1 MGRLPLRTVTVPRQ
15 VRVTVRATPA
25 AARYEADA
33 EAEALFESLLDP
45 AQLAQW
51 QRTRRCWVATP
62 RGPVRLGVQHDLR
75 FRPDDDPGN
84 EWSLC
89 VVPTG
94 RTLPVADVWSNLLL
108 VLGGRPRAVLRG
120 GQRGD
125 SRPPPYA
132 TASPGRRTTATRSTT
147 STPAHR

>member
-1 MGRLPLRTVTVPRQ
+1 GTVFVIGDSAREPEAARMGRLPLRTVTVHRA
-15 VRVTVRATPA
+15 VRATVRQAPPHRTTPA
-25 AARYEADA
+25 RDEADA
-33 EAEALFESLLDP
+33 KAEALFESLLDP

-62 RGPVRLGVQHDLR
+62 RGPGRLGVQHDLR
-75 FRPDDDPGN
+75 FRPFDAPGN

-108 VLGGRPRAVLRG
+108 VLAV
-120 GQRGD
+120 D
-125 SRPPPYA
+125 P
-132 TASPGRRTTATRSTT
+132 
-147 STPAHR
+147 